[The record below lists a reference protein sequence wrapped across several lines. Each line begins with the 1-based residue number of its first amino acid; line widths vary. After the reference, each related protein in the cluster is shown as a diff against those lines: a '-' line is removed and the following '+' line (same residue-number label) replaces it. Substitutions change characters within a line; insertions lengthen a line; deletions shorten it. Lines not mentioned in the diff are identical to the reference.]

1 MYQVKQNKM
10 IEVAVVFICSGLAL
24 SAVSRFTGMF
34 IPGATL
40 LGVANSVDTIYT
52 FFLWFFWIPIIAG
65 YALLGVYG
73 FVRRKPLFAPS
84 LPAPWPLSQ
93 VLTDFYLAFYGL
105 FCVISTFISKSLVN
119 AWVMNPGNASYY
131 FMIQAYSF
139 ISIGTIV
146 VWLVM
151 QIVASVN
158 LVASKNSMSGF
169 SIAIV
174 IVLAIN
180 VVSLLSLP
188 FVSYIFLDT
197 LSGFGFAN
205 DINRIANVILAILF
219 GFLSE
224 TAFGLRAV
232 WAWRQGKR
240 YEQEIVSIQLL
251 NTTQL
256 FQPTPSQEN
265 LMPNS

>member
-10 IEVAVVFICSGLAL
+10 IKIAVIFICSGLAL
-24 SAVSRFTGMF
+24 SAVSRLTGMF
-34 IPGATL
+34 FPGAAM
-40 LGVANSVDTIYT
+40 LGVANSFNTIYT
-52 FFLWFFWIPIIAG
+52 FFLWFFWVPVIAG
-65 YALLGVYG
+65 YALLGAYG
-73 FVRRKPLFAPS
+73 FIRRKPLFAPS

-93 VLTDFYLAFYGL
+93 VFTDFYLAFYGL
-105 FCVISTFISKSLVN
+105 FCVVSTFISKSLVN

-139 ISIGTIV
+139 ISVGMIV
-146 VWLVM
+146 IWLVM
-151 QIVASVN
+151 QIVASVK

-174 IVLAIN
+174 IVLVIN
-180 VVSLLSLP
+180 VVSLLILP
-188 FVSYIFLDT
+188 YVSYIFLDT
-197 LSGFGFAN
+197 LAGLSFIT
-205 DINRIANVILAILF
+205 DISRIANIILAILF
-219 GFLSE
+219 GFFSE
-224 TAFGLRAV
+224 IAFGLRAV
-232 WAWRQGKR
+232 WAWKQGKR
-240 YEQEIVSIQLL
+240 YEQEIVATQLF